1 MRFRTTPL
9 ESASIPSYGNCCS
22 KTVFILGKGLS
33 YLLQISLEK
42 VRMKAVSETYHPEQ
56 PLVES
61 KLLGDRGNILVVTFG
76 DHPLEKGDDDLDI
89 GVLVLPRLADN
100 GFLSCRFRLRFARG
114 EGFLGRSR
122 SFPFG
127 LGRSS

>member
-33 YLLQISLEK
+33 YLLQIPLEK

-76 DHPLEKGDDDLDI
+76 DHPLEKGDDDLDDKPSI
-89 GVLVLPRLADN
+89 TPTI
-100 GFLSCRFRLRFARG
+100 
-114 EGFLGRSR
+114 
-122 SFPFG
+122 P
-127 LGRSS
+127 